1 MSTFSGVRTDGLSD
15 IDSVLVQEA
24 NRIGADIHAENVHTS
39 PWLDLIPKGTF
50 PEGMGYRLQSL
61 IYERALPTNAAQ
73 DEIGLAWGDFAGPS
87 GFKSGQDHST
97 SVSGTAGLLN
107 DSVSDFHGPLAND
120 GVGTEAANSP
130 SRIDWQKRLEPYS
143 LKRATVWSPEIN
155 VDDLRFAAHRNEQLS
170 ASFDALAEGVRY
182 GWEER
187 YRDEYQRVCNFVV
200 ECLASSTITNT
211 SLTGGQADDRFD
223 NAAPT
228 ASTVNIGNGVMDK
241 IYNALVR
248 AGAGKKAYGMENGRP
263 VFALVCSSE
272 ASFTLQTET
281 QQLTDMRESS
291 RVDELLA
298 PLGVSKSFRG
308 FYHIIDDLAP
318 RYRLAVAASDGTDA
332 SGAAYTDNDYKR
344 VEPNTIS
351 SSVIIPN
358 TAYEASTAKWEVAFV
373 LHKEVMESLIPNP
386 VGSTGEAKFD
396 PVDYSGRFHWVNIK
410 SVDLNPLGTVGN
422 FLGVLA
428 SATKPLKTKFG
439 YAIIFDRTSAN
450 YAG

>member
-1 MSTFSGVRTDGLSD
+1 
-15 IDSVLVQEA
+15 
-24 NRIGADIHAENVHTS
+24 
-39 PWLDLIPKGTF
+39 
-50 PEGMGYRLQSL
+50 
-61 IYERALPTNAAQ
+61 
-73 DEIGLAWGDFAGPS
+73 
-87 GFKSGQDHST
+87 
-97 SVSGTAGLLN
+97 
-107 DSVSDFHGPLAND
+107 
-120 GVGTEAANSP
+120 
-130 SRIDWQKRLEPYS
+130 
-143 LKRATVWSPEIN
+143 
-155 VDDLRFAAHRNEQLS
+155 
-170 ASFDALAEGVRY
+170 
-182 GWEER
+182 
-187 YRDEYQRVCNFVV
+187 
-200 ECLASSTITNT
+200 
-211 SLTGGQADDRFD
+211 
-223 NAAPT
+223 
-228 ASTVNIGNGVMDK
+228 
-241 IYNALVR
+241 
-248 AGAGKKAYGMENGRP
+248 MENGRP

-344 VEPNTIS
+344 VEPYTIS